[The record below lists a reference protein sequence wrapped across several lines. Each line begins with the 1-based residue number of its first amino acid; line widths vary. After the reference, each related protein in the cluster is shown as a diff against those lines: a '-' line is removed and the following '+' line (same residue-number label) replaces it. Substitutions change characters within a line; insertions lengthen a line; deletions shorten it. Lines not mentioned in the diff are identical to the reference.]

1 MNLERPLLR
10 TKADSCYTVCRKF
23 SKQERQGAQMEIKQ
37 IYPGI
42 YQVQLPLR
50 GNPLKELN
58 CYIIKGSER
67 SLVVDTAF
75 NQEEAR
81 SILLGALEQ
90 LECPPFPNRQLLDP
104 LPFGPC
110 RAALRHQ
117 NARQSLLHQP
127 YGRGNCQRSLPA
139 RIPKRGHDGL
149 RPEDGVC
156 AVGHRAGKCPS
167 RLLQPVPTGH

>member
-1 MNLERPLLR
+1 
-10 TKADSCYTVCRKF
+10 
-23 SKQERQGAQMEIKQ
+23 MEIKQ

-90 LECPPFPNRQLLDP
+90 LECPLSQTDSFLTHCL
-104 LPFGPC
+104 
-110 RAALRHQ
+110 
-117 NARQSLLHQP
+117 SLIH
-127 YGRGNCQRSLPA
+127 
-139 RIPKRGHDGL
+139 I
-149 RPEDGVC
+149 
-156 AVGHRAGKCPS
+156 
-167 RLLQPVPTGH
+167 